1 MSLFFAKLVAYMF
14 LYWLPMYIRHSTTLS
29 PEYAAYMSVPFDI
42 GGVIG
47 SMMAGIL
54 ADRTGSPALTCIVM
68 LVCAIPSLFMYSA
81 LGSLNLASNIIL
93 QTLAGA
99 MVNGP
104 YCLITT
110 AVSADLGTSVR
121 NSNAMATVTAII
133 DGTGSIGA
141 GVGPLLV
148 GILSTWSWD
157 SIFYVAMSADLISL
171 LLLTRIGKSEWT
183 RIRSNRQQNIN

>member
-1 MSLFFAKLVAYMF
+1 MF
-14 LYWLPMYIRHSTTLS
+14 LYWLPMYIKHSTSLS
-29 PEYAAYMSVPFDI
+29 PELSAYMSVPFDI
-42 GGVIG
+42 GGIIG
-47 SMMAGIL
+47 ALTAGIL
-54 ADRTGSPALTCIVM
+54 ADRTGASGLTCIIM
-68 LVCAIPSLFMYSA
+68 LFCAIPSLFLYQS
-81 LGSLNLASNIIL
+81 LGSMNLVANILL

-110 AVSADLGTSVR
+110 AVSADLGNSVK

-148 GILSTWSWD
+148 GILTTHLSWD
-157 SIFYVAMSADLISL
+157 SIFYVAMTADLISIL
-171 LLLTRIGKSEWT
+171 LLYRIGRNDWR
-183 RIRSNRQQNIN
+183 RIRSNRANIN